1 MTAREMF
8 EALGYEF
15 IDCKE
20 SIRYVIDDGIDGD
33 YIAIEFYL
41 SDHAFYAQYNFEAKN
56 ITVDE
61 FKAIQQQMNELGG
74 FNDNKRR
81 IRKSYRKYQRS
92 VLCYNLS

>member
-1 MTAREMF
+1 MKIKAREMF
-8 EALGYEF
+8 EKLGYEF

-41 SDHAFYAQYNFEAKN
+41 SYHAFYAQYNYEAKN

-61 FKAIQQQMNELGG
+61 FKAIQQQMKEL
-74 FNDNKRR
+74 RW
-81 IRKSYRKYQRS
+81 
-92 VLCYNLS
+92 L